1 MFTCARIAHCGCILS
16 RDMRAK
22 KGGENMGRSEMLDD
36 VHVQEIFY
44 THIGSIE
51 DAGSGM
57 IRIVRCV
64 ERHGLLVP
72 VLSTVSP
79 AISVLKLSKDANDF
93 ARRIL
98 REHIGAD
105 H

>member
-1 MFTCARIAHCGCILS
+1 
-16 RDMRAK
+16 MRGRRANK
-22 KGGENMGRSEMLDD
+22 QRGLAMGRPEMLDD
-36 VHVQEIFY
+36 AHVQEIFY

-64 ERHGLLVP
+64 ERHGFLIP

-93 ARRIL
+93 ARKIL
-98 REHIGAD
+98 REHAGAD

>member
-1 MFTCARIAHCGCILS
+1 
-16 RDMRAK
+16 
-22 KGGENMGRSEMLDD
+22 MGMPQMLDD
-36 VHVQEIFY
+36 AHVQEIFY

-51 DAGSGM
+51 DAGTGLV
-57 IRIVRCV
+57 RIVRCI
-64 ERHGLLVP
+64 ERHGVLVP

-79 AISVLKLSKDANDF
+79 AISVLKLSKDANEF

-98 REHIGAD
+98 REHAGAD